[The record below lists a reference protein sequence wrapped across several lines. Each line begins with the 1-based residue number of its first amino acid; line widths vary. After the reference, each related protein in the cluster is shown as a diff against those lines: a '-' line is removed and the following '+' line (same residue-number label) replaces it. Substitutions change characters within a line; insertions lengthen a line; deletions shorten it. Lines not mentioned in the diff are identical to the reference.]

1 MKWIRRILV
10 GMLLIIVC
18 AGGFVAGKGYRM
30 YQEALEEKSLVQ
42 IRKETVEDENFV
54 SAEQLPD
61 IYKKAVVSVEDK
73 RFYRHQEALEEKS
86 LVQIRKETVEDENFV
101 SAEQLPDI
109 YKKAVVSV
117 EDKRFYRHKGIDPI
131 GIARAFYH
139 NIRAR
144 KLLEGGSTITQ
155 QVAKNFYFDMDQTV
169 ERKIAEIFMAIAM
182 EKEFTK
188 EEILELYVNHIYTQ
202 QVAKNFYFD
211 MDQTVER
218 KIAEIFMAIA
228 MEKEFTKEEILELYV
243 NHIYFGD
250 GYDCVREA
258 SLGYFQKEPG
268 QMNDYESTL
277 KEFTKEEILELY
289 VNHIY
294 FGDGYDCVREASL
307 GYFQKEPGQMN
318 DYESTLLAGI
328 PNAPS
333 VYAPTK
339 NPELA
344 KQRQQQV
351 LETMVKNEMLTEEE
365 KKEILAQAE

>member
-1 MKWIRRILV
+1 MIWEGFLYTIIRQRKAGHTKEEKRMRCIRRILV
-10 GMLLIIVC
+10 LVLLIAVC
-18 AGGFVAGKGYRM
+18 AGGFIAGKGYRM
-30 YQEALEEKSLVQ
+30 YREALEEKSLAQ

-54 SAEQLPD
+54 AAEQLP
-61 IYKKAVVSVEDK
+61 E
-73 RFYRHQEALEEKS
+73 
-86 LVQIRKETVEDENFV
+86 
-101 SAEQLPDI
+101 I

-139 NIRAR
+139 NIRAG

-155 QVAKNFYFDMDQTV
+155 QVAKNFYFDMDQTI
-169 ERKIAEIFMAIAM
+169 ERKIAEMFMAVAM

-188 EEILELYVNHIYTQ
+188 
-202 QVAKNFYFD
+202 D
-211 MDQTVER
+211 
-218 KIAEIFMAIA
+218 
-228 MEKEFTKEEILELYV
+228 EILELYV

-268 QMNDYESTL
+268 QMTDYEST
-277 KEFTKEEILELY
+277 
-289 VNHIY
+289 
-294 FGDGYDCVREASL
+294 
-307 GYFQKEPGQMN
+307 M
-318 DYESTLLAGI
+318 LAGI

-351 LETMVKNEMLTEEE
+351 LSTMVKNGMLTEEE
-365 KKEILAQAE
+365 RTAILEQSE

>member
-1 MKWIRRILV
+1 MKRIRRILV

-30 YQEALEEKSLVQ
+30 Y
-42 IRKETVEDENFV
+42 
-54 SAEQLPD
+54 
-61 IYKKAVVSVEDK
+61 
-73 RFYRHQEALEEKS
+73 QEALEEKS

-188 EEILELYVNHIYTQ
+188 EEILELYVNHIY
-202 QVAKNFYFD
+202 
-211 MDQTVER
+211 
-218 KIAEIFMAIA
+218 
-228 MEKEFTKEEILELYV
+228 
-243 NHIYFGD
+243 FGD

-258 SLGYFQKEPG
+258 SLGYFHMQTIHIQELLHPPDFLLSRLFRSFQAGKLPRFFRLL
-268 QMNDYESTL
+268 QFQSDSQQPAQDHSESVL
-277 KEFTKEEILELY
+277 
-289 VNHIY
+289 
-294 FGDGYDCVREASL
+294 
-307 GYFQKEPGQMN
+307 
-318 DYESTLLAGI
+318 
-328 PNAPS
+328 PS
-333 VYAPTK
+333 PS
-339 NPELA
+339 
-344 KQRQQQV
+344 
-351 LETMVKNEMLTEEE
+351 
-365 KKEILAQAE
+365 

>member
-1 MKWIRRILV
+1 MKRIRRILV

-42 IRKETVEDENFV
+42 IRKET
-54 SAEQLPD
+54 
-61 IYKKAVVSVEDK
+61 
-73 RFYRHQEALEEKS
+73 
-86 LVQIRKETVEDENFV
+86 
-101 SAEQLPDI
+101 
-109 YKKAVVSV
+109 V

-182 EKEFTK
+182 E
-188 EEILELYVNHIYTQ
+188 
-202 QVAKNFYFD
+202 
-211 MDQTVER
+211 
-218 KIAEIFMAIA
+218 
-228 MEKEFTKEEILELYV
+228 
-243 NHIYFGD
+243 
-250 GYDCVREA
+250 
-258 SLGYFQKEPG
+258 
-268 QMNDYESTL
+268 

-365 KKEILAQAE
+365 QKEILTQAE

>member
-1 MKWIRRILV
+1 MKRIRRILV

-30 YQEALEEKSLVQ
+30 Y
-42 IRKETVEDENFV
+42 
-54 SAEQLPD
+54 
-61 IYKKAVVSVEDK
+61 
-73 RFYRHQEALEEKS
+73 QEALEEKS

-188 EEILELYVNHIYTQ
+188 EEILELYVNHIY
-202 QVAKNFYFD
+202 
-211 MDQTVER
+211 
-218 KIAEIFMAIA
+218 
-228 MEKEFTKEEILELYV
+228 
-243 NHIYFGD
+243 FGD
-250 GYDCVREA
+250 GYDL
-258 SLGYFQKEPG
+258 SL
-268 QMNDYESTL
+268 
-277 KEFTKEEILELY
+277 I
-289 VNHIY
+289 HI
-294 FGDGYDCVREASL
+294 
-307 GYFQKEPGQMN
+307 
-318 DYESTLLAGI
+318 
-328 PNAPS
+328 
-333 VYAPTK
+333 
-339 NPELA
+339 
-344 KQRQQQV
+344 
-351 LETMVKNEMLTEEE
+351 
-365 KKEILAQAE
+365 